1 MIRPVKESTPRKAFA
16 AFALL
21 VAFGCDSEE
30 RVIGSWSVA
39 AIDGVGINAAAPLRM
54 AAPAGTY
61 GQLVL
66 AEGQMWKEY
75 TLQSLSLKLVTGGAF
90 SEQTVEAT
98 TSAVSPST
106 YDRPA
111 YAGLF
116 GGELIRQE
124 VLPGRHEVTGTWTL
138 EGDSLAMVVTR
149 ATLVAD
155 GAARL
160 GEVMPTTAEGEI
172 RAALDQA
179 LAQDMPLRWSGTL
192 RGDRLELQDSEGRAF
207 LFRKASADGTLAP

>member
-1 MIRPVKESTPRKAFA
+1 M
-16 AFALL
+16 
-21 VAFGCDSEE
+21 
-30 RVIGSWSVA
+30 IGSRSVA

-75 TLQSLSLKLVTGGAF
+75 TLQSLSLELVTGDAF

-116 GGELIRQE
+116 GGELIRQK

-138 EGDSLAMVVTR
+138 EGDSLAMGVTR

-207 LFRKASADGTLAP
+207 LFRKASVDGTLAP